1 MSKPISKMTN
11 PELKKFCKEENID
24 VVSKN
29 VSKPTK
35 TEYLAAIKLSYATP
49 TEPEEVDSI
58 DEIEESDEDFLK
70 NDFEEKPKPA
80 KVVEVKE
87 TRSQKRKKQ
96 RNEMFALKRVIITS
110 NDDSQTK
117 VNNMVNYV
125 TWGNRL
131 LGHQTD
137 RVIFGKPWH
146 VRVGALN
153 NLKDNILYKSIQ
165 DDEGNSVKTQTMPKY
180 NIVYLDKLT
189 EDEIELIAKR
199 QTIRNSALDS
209 LI

>member
-35 TEYLAAIKLSYATP
+35 TEYLAAIKLSYASP
-49 TEPEEVDSI
+49 VEPEEIDPI

-70 NDFEEKPKPA
+70 NDFEEKPKPVKKTEA
-80 KVVEVKE
+80 KE
-87 TRSQKRKKQ
+87 TRAQKRKRQ
-96 RNEMFALKRVIITS
+96 RNTEFALKRVIVTS

-131 LGHQTD
+131 LGHNTD

-146 VRVGALN
+146 VREGALK
-153 NLKDNILYKSIQ
+153 NLRNNILYKSIQ
-165 DDEGNSVKTQTMPKY
+165 DDEGNTVKTQTMPKY

-189 EDEIELIAKR
+189 EEEIELIAKR